1 MKFTK
6 RRKKKYGFVKK
17 YKIKHLLIAVFFQL
31 LILSCFINLLLN
43 SKKIEL
49 NETISTDIV
58 VGETNLIQRGHLES
72 SFVVFS
78 DGNTFYFPN
87 QTGQLQLS
95 NSKLYDVISEGSQ
108 LSIIYFEK
116 TGLFGTKNWVVDAR
130 SEKIVYRSIEEYN
143 KNKIGVIPLLVVLF
157 LVIEIIYCGV
167 LLFDFYF
174 ETQR

>member
-17 YKIKHLLIAVFFQL
+17 YKIRHLLIAVFFQL
-31 LILSCFINLLLN
+31 LILSCFISLFLN
-43 SKKIEL
+43 SKQIGL
-49 NETISTDIV
+49 NQTISKDIV
-58 VGETNLIQRGHLES
+58 VEETYLIHGGRIES
-72 SFVVFS
+72 RFIIFS
-78 DGNTFYFPN
+78 DGKTFYFPN

-95 NSKLYDVISEGSQ
+95 NSKLYDVISEGSL

-130 SEKIVYRSIEEYN
+130 NQETVYRSIEEYN
-143 KNKIGVIPLLVVLF
+143 KNKIGVIPMLVVLF
-157 LVIEIIYCGV
+157 LVVEIIFCGV

-174 ETQR
+174 YMR